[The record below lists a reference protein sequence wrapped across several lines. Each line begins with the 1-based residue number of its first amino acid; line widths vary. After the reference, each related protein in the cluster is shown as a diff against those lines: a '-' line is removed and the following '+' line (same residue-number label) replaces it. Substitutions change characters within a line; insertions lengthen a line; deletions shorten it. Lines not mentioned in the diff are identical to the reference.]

1 MNWNTASLAKA
12 EPLLREALRNAG
24 NQEVLRA
31 VLVLRHEPKEGDE
44 PELSPS
50 AYPSRVDY
58 RRALI
63 ERQRQRL
70 KEGEVGRTV
79 RALHGM
85 DLKPRGGDLLG
96 VVIVE
101 GSADKVAS
109 ALELPGVVRGDL
121 ERPVHMVNPRPSEQ

>member
-1 MNWNTASLAKA
+1 MNQNDASSAKA
-12 EPLLREALRNAG
+12 EPTLREALRNAG
-24 NQEVLRA
+24 DHQLVRA
-31 VLVLRHEPKEGDE
+31 VLVLRHQPEGGDVPEP
-44 PELSPS
+44 SPS

-63 ERQRQRL
+63 ERQRRRL
-70 KEGEVGRTV
+70 KEGEVGQTV
-79 RALHGM
+79 RTLQGM

-121 ERPVHMVNPRPSEQ
+121 DRPIHLVEPYPSEK